1 MRLVKLLAI
10 SLLVLIVAM
19 IAISF
24 FLPAQQ
30 GTERHRDINAPA
42 EKLWPLIVS
51 PKQWARWSAWNRR
64 DPGMTIRYEGPE
76 SGAGAKWSWD
86 SASQG
91 KGAMVFDAAEPNKQ
105 LTYTLTFPD
114 MGSAATGRIVLTP
127 QGNGTRVT
135 WSFETSLGNNPVMRW
150 FGLMIP
156 GMVGKDFDEGL
167 ANLEEA
173 AK

>member
-19 IAISF
+19 IAVSF
-24 FLPAQQ
+24 FLPAKQ

-42 EKLWPLIVS
+42 EKIWPLIVS
-51 PKQWARWSAWNRR
+51 PKQWGRWSAWNRR
-64 DPGMTIRYEGPE
+64 DPGMQISYKGPE
-76 SGAGAKWSWD
+76 SGAGAKWSWNP
-86 SASQG
+86 ASQG
-91 KGAMVFDAAEPNKQ
+91 KGAMVFDSAESNRQ

-114 MGSAATGRIVLTP
+114 MGSSATGRIVLTP
-127 QGNGTRVT
+127 QANGTRVT
-135 WSFETSLGNNPVMRW
+135 WSFETTLGNNPVMRW

-173 AK
+173 VK